1 MNGPLGPG
9 MCWYINA
16 VNPNSLQHKTEIGAE
31 GSITVQAFQVVP
43 AECLSRIEVRIS
55 RKMIIQQPQN
65 D

>member
-1 MNGPLGPG
+1 

-16 VNPNSLQHKTEIGAE
+16 VYLNSLQHKTKIGAE
-31 GSITVQAFQVVP
+31 GSTTVQAFQVVP

-55 RKMIIQQPQN
+55 LKIIQQPQK